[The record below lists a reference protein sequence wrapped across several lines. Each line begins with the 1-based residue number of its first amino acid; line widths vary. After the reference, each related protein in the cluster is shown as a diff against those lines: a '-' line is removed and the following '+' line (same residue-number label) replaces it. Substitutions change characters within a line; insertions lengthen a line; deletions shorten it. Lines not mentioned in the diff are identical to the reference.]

1 MPSARWIRAAEAAL
15 SSETENLPVHLS
27 PIIYGCSE
35 FVLQPDERAFFKDAS
50 PAGFILFKKNCD
62 NPDQVKMLVDELRTC
77 VGWNVPILID
87 QEGGRVQRLRP
98 PHWHDFPAPR
108 KFGDLFQKDQDNGK
122 DALILAVT
130 ALCQEQTALGID
142 VNCIPCLDVVPFDN
156 NTTAIGDRCFAS
168 DGTTV
173 ADLGL
178 LVAETAL
185 QCGVTPVMKHM
196 AGHGRAVVDSH
207 FALPHVDTKTEILNK
222 TDWYPFRHLTANFS
236 QPYALWGMSAH
247 IIFDDID
254 PELPGTLSPVVT
266 HDIIRGNFGFKG
278 LLCTDDLFMDALK
291 PYGDVPA
298 RVAKALEAGIDL
310 ALHCHGTV
318 EEREKA
324 LNAAGEMRTDTRD
337 CFEAWHMTRKPAP
350 EAVKPVDRLLSE
362 VAELLG

>member
-1 MPSARWIRAAEAAL
+1 L
-15 SSETENLPVHLS
+15 SLDADLPGQVS
-27 PIIYGCSE
+27 PVIYGCTGTA
-35 FVLQPDERAFFKDAS
+35 LDADEKSFFHDAS

-62 NPDQVKMLVDELRTC
+62 NPDQVRKLVADLREC
-77 VGWNVPILID
+77 VGWQAPVLID
-87 QEGGRVQRLRP
+87 QEGGRVQRLKP

-108 KFGDLFQKDQDNGK
+108 RFGDLYQKNQNEGK
-122 DALILAVT
+122 DAIIAGIM

-142 VNCIPCLDVVPFDN
+142 VDCIPCLDVVPFDN
-156 NTTAIGDRCFAS
+156 HAPAIGDRGYAS

-173 ADLGL
+173 ADIGL

-207 FALPHVDTKTEILNK
+207 FALPHVDTSAEVLAK
-222 TDWYPFRHLTANFS
+222 TDWYPFRHLASSFS

-247 IIFDDID
+247 VIYDDID
-254 PELPGTLSPVVT
+254 AELPGTLSPVVT
-266 HDIIRGNFGFKG
+266 QDIVRGVFGFKG
-278 LLCTDDLFMDALK
+278 LLITDDLFMDALK
-291 PYGDVPA
+291 PWGDVPA
-298 RVAKALEAGIDL
+298 RVAKALEAGIDI

-324 LNAAGEMRTDTRD
+324 LVAAGPMRADSRD
-337 CFEAWHMTRKPAP
+337 AFEAWHMTRKPAP
-350 EAVKPVDRLLSE
+350 EAQKPVDRLLSE

>member
-1 MPSARWIRAAEAAL
+1 MPFAGKIRAEGDAL
-15 SSETENLPVHLS
+15 SFETDLPANLS
-27 PIIYGCSE
+27 PIIYGCTE
-35 FVLQPDERAFFKDAS
+35 FVLQPDEKAFFKDAS

-62 NPDQVKMLVDELRTC
+62 HHDQVRKLVADLREC

-87 QEGGRVQRLRP
+87 QEGGRVQRLRSP
-98 PHWHDFPAPR
+98 NWPDFPAPR
-108 KFGDLFQKDQDNGK
+108 VFGDLFQKDQDKGK
-122 DALILAVT
+122 DALISAVT
-130 ALCQEQTALGID
+130 ALCQVQTDLGID
-142 VNCIPCLDVVPFDN
+142 VDCIPCLDVVPFDN
-156 NTTAIGDRCFAS
+156 NTKAIADRAYAS

-207 FALPHVDTKTEILNK
+207 FALPHVDTKSEILAK
-222 TDWYPFRHLTANFS
+222 TDWYPFRHLAANIS

-254 PELPGTLSPVVT
+254 PEMPGTLSPVIT
-266 HDIIRGNFGFKG
+266 HDIIRGHIGFKG
-278 LLCTDDLFMDALK
+278 LLVTDDLFMDALK
-291 PYGDVPA
+291 PWGDVPA
-298 RVAKALEAGIDL
+298 RVSKSLEAGIDL

-318 EEREKA
+318 EERERA
-324 LNAAGEMRTDTRD
+324 LSAAGVMRTDTRD

-350 EAVKPVDRLLSE
+350 KAQKSVDTLLSE
-362 VAELLG
+362 VAELLA